1 MNVLKAELAGVVFDF
16 FAATIGFTVE
26 VFVVV
31 GAGVVDVAEEL
42 VEAPV
47 VDFAVEDDGVV
58 EVELEELEELVGVLF
73 DEVVLPLVVPEPED
87 GALGDEGAGV
97 LIAVLVDVAAPF
109 QSFPDTS
116 VLAMIEPEAILIVAV
131 PEDAIALN
139 TSVAAVILPLT
150 VVPPEV

>member
-16 FAATIGFTVE
+16 FAATIGFTVGA
-26 VFVVV
+26 FVVV
-31 GAGVVDVAEEL
+31 GAGVVDVAEEP

-58 EVELEELEELVGVLF
+58 GVELEELVGVLF